1 MAHIL
6 SAVSGTQADVVPV
19 TRALISVSD
28 KSGIVDLCTYL
39 HSRGVELLSTGGT
52 ARALRDAGLPCVDVS
67 EYTGSPE
74 CLDGRVKTLHPK
86 VHGGL
91 LGVRGNPRHER
102 DMRDNGIG
110 LIDMTVLNL
119 YPFEATVRSGAS
131 FDQCIEN
138 VDIGGPSMLR
148 STAKNHAFTT
158 IVTCPTQYDEVRGC
172 MERNDGGTTL
182 SLRKRYAAR
191 AFALSAAYD
200 STIAAWFGK
209 ELGGGDGDD
218 GSGGGGAVVTRVYK
232 PEFPLKYG
240 EWRRVGGGASFVPP
254 ASSRWRSGWSVVSLL
269 VSSGVGGDVNIYAS
283 RVFFLSNVCV
293 ELFNM
298 KAGGGGIMV
307 EALQQL
313 FLSHCS
319 SRVVVSDRLGGG
331 GGVGAFPGS
340 YSSYPF

>member
-52 ARALRDAGLPCVDVS
+52 AKALRDAGLPCVDVS

-119 YPFEATVRSGAS
+119 YPFEATVKSGAS

-209 ELGGGDGDD
+209 ELGGDDGDD

-240 EWRRVGGGASFVPP
+240 EWWRVGRCVVRSTRLVALAKWVVRRLSFGFVGGG
-254 ASSRWRSGWSVVSLL
+254 
-269 VSSGVGGDVNIYAS
+269 GGREYICFACF
-283 RVFFLSNVCV
+283 FFLSNVCV

-298 KAGGGGIMV
+298 KAGGGV
-307 EALQQL
+307 LW
-313 FLSHCS
+313 
-319 SRVVVSDRLGGG
+319 
-331 GGVGAFPGS
+331 
-340 YSSYPF
+340 

>member
-6 SAVSGTQADVVPV
+6 SAVSGTRADVVPI

-39 HSRGVELLSTGGT
+39 HSIGVELLSTGGT
-52 ARALRDAGLPCVDVS
+52 AKALRDAGLPCVDVS

-91 LGVRGNPRHER
+91 LGVRGNPHHER
-102 DMRDNGIG
+102 DMADNGIG

-119 YPFEATVRSGAS
+119 YPFEATVKSGAS

-158 IVTCPTQYDEVRGC
+158 IVTCPTQYGEVREC
-172 MERNDGGTTL
+172 MEGNGGGTTL
-182 SLRKRYAAR
+182 SLRKKYAAR

-200 STIAAWFGK
+200 STIAAWFGG
-209 ELGGGDGDD
+209 ELAGGADGQG
-218 GSGGGGAVVTRVYK
+218 GSSGGGAVVTRVYK

-240 EWRRVGGGASFVPP
+240 EWRRRVGWVRRSFPP
-254 ASSRWRSGWSVVSLL
+254 RRLVAPLARRGWSVVSLL
-269 VSSGVGGDVNIYAS
+269 GFV
-283 RVFFLSNVCV
+283 
-293 ELFNM
+293 
-298 KAGGGGIMV
+298 GGGG
-307 EALQQL
+307 A
-313 FLSHCS
+313 
-319 SRVVVSDRLGGG
+319 
-331 GGVGAFPGS
+331 
-340 YSSYPF
+340 